1 MKIVYQVVDP
11 GLRPGS
17 AYVEVDNQPRYLH
30 DRIEVDTDTTDPT
43 VLRVLE
49 GLPISLLERGIV
61 TRIIPGKT
69 QAVEPPKGDN
79 E

>member
-1 MKIVYQVVDP
+1 MKIVYQVVDK

-30 DRIEVDTDTTDPT
+30 DRIEVDTETTAPD

-49 GLPISLLERGIV
+49 GLSTSLLERGIV
-61 TRIIPGKT
+61 TRLKPEKA